1 MIVFTSVTKSYIPK
15 ARVLAKSLKKYHPDW
30 FFILLLSDTPPLH
43 FDLSQE
49 PFDELIT
56 IEQLPVENLKSWVF
70 GLSIVELCTA
80 VKGLAAVFIAKNYPC
95 DKILYLDPDIKVFNS
110 LQPIEEMLDRYDI
123 LLTPHMLDSE
133 SSYQAIIDN
142 EISVL
147 KHGVYNLGFFAAR
160 TDRQGLQFIN
170 WWSNRLYLF
179 CHDDIP
185 NGLFTDQ
192 RWCDL
197 APAFFSNLHI
207 IRDIGYN
214 VATWNIAHRN
224 ISIRPDKTHYA
235 GDNLLRFYHFTG
247 YDHGGGK
254 IMLQTYAASNKDALT
269 VWDEYGNDLVN
280 EGHGSPEFN
289 HWHYAHYE
297 NGETIPK
304 QARIQYRSNTHLKV
318 SYPDPFS
325 VNSPSYKSHN
335 EPQSTLVKLMAKT
348 KFTRKIYGSIKK
360 RIKK

>member
-1 MIVFTSVTKSYIPK
+1 MIVFTSITKSYIPK
-15 ARVLAKSLKKYHPDW
+15 ARVLAKSLKKHHPDW
-30 FFILLLSDTPPLH
+30 FFILLLSDTPPPN
-43 FDLSQE
+43 FDISKE

-56 IEQLPVENLKSWVF
+56 IEQLPIENLKSWMF

-80 VKGLAAVFIAKNYPC
+80 VKGPAAAFIANNYKC

-110 LQPIEEMLDRYDI
+110 LQPIDDMLDRYDI
-123 LLTPHMLDSE
+123 LLTPHILDSE
-133 SSYQAIIDN
+133 GSYQAIIDN
-142 EISVL
+142 EICAL
-147 KHGVYNLGFFAAR
+147 KHGIYNLGFFATR

-224 ISIRPDKTHYA
+224 ISIKPDKTHYA
-235 GDNLLRFYHFTG
+235 GDSLLRFYHFTG
-247 YDHGGGK
+247 YDSGAGQT
-254 IMLQTYAASNKDALT
+254 MLQVYASGNKDAQM
-269 VWDEYGNDLVN
+269 VWVEYGNELIN
-280 EGHGSPEFN
+280 EGHGRPEFN
-289 HWHYAHYE
+289 HWHYAHYD

-304 QARIQYRSNTHLKV
+304 EARIRYRSNAHFKI

-325 VNSPSYKSHN
+325 VNYPSYKSHSHYN
-335 EPQSTLVKLMAKT
+335 SRLNTLMAKT
-348 KFTRKIYGSIKK
+348 KFTRKLYKSIKK
-360 RIKK
+360 RLNK